1 MSDQLQVM
9 CLLIYYLFN
18 QITCLVLY
26 TVKWLYSL
34 VYAADNRLQVY
45 LDYI

>member
-1 MSDQLQVM
+1 MSDQLQVVFIN
-9 CLLIYYLFN
+9 LLSN